1 MNVHNIVPGFFFFST
16 SLFCWNLVLRELNNL
31 YFAQSITMI
40 HYINNIMA
48 VRQDNQ
54 GVTNALGILGTTHT
68 LQMLGNELYKD
79 SEVFH
84 LSKIF
89 HGKLKF

>member
-1 MNVHNIVPGFFFFST
+1 
-16 SLFCWNLVLRELNNL
+16 
-31 YFAQSITMI
+31 MI
-40 HYINNIMA
+40 YYINNIMA

-54 GVTNALGILGTTHT
+54 GVTNALGILDTTHT

-84 LSKIF
+84 LRKNFSWQIEVLVASWSSRQNLFDQKYTQESDTPVPI
-89 HGKLKF
+89 KE

>member
-1 MNVHNIVPGFFFFST
+1 
-16 SLFCWNLVLRELNNL
+16 
-31 YFAQSITMI
+31 MI

-79 SEVFH
+79 SEVCH

-89 HGKLKF
+89 HGKLKFQWQVEALDKISLIRNTPKNQDTPIPIKE

>member
-1 MNVHNIVPGFFFFST
+1 
-16 SLFCWNLVLRELNNL
+16 
-31 YFAQSITMI
+31 MI

-68 LQMLGNELYKD
+68 LQMLGDELYKD
-79 SEVFH
+79 SEVCH